1 MKSDRNIVFLGMM
14 GSGKTSIGFLV
25 SKKLKLDFYDV
36 DHYIENKLKMKISNI
51 FKNKGEKFFREY
63 EEKITL
69 ELMKIKGIVV
79 SLGGGAFLNKNIRN
93 EVLKNHISFWLKTK
107 DDILIQRIRKS
118 AKRPLAYNVSNSDLQ
133 NMIKNRNKYYAKAQN
148 KIDCHNKTK
157 KEIVDRI
164 LDIICL
170 EKGLSKNTKFAYT
183 KDIISIFE
191 WFENKNINSF
201 SDCITTGIMLFFYS
215 FFAT

>member
-1 MKSDRNIVFLGMM
+1 MKSGRNIVFLGMM

-79 SLGGGAFLNKNIRN
+79 SLGGGAFLNKNIRKSLTIPKKCSDFELRNLIKVFGIWVTHCTSSLN
-93 EVLKNHISFWLKTK
+93 EFK
-107 DDILIQRIRKS
+107 
-118 AKRPLAYNVSNSDLQ
+118 P
-133 NMIKNRNKYYAKAQN
+133 
-148 KIDCHNKTK
+148 
-157 KEIVDRI
+157 
-164 LDIICL
+164 
-170 EKGLSKNTKFAYT
+170 
-183 KDIISIFE
+183 IFE
-191 WFENKNINSF
+191 EA
-201 SDCITTGIMLFFYS
+201 YH
-215 FFAT
+215 

>member
-93 EVLKNHISFWLKTK
+93 EVLKNHISFWLKLNS
-107 DDILIQRIRKS
+107 DLLIKRIKNS
-118 AKRPLAYNVSNSDLQ
+118 TKRPLVLNASNIELT
-133 NMIKNRNKYYAKAQN
+133 NMIKNRSKYYAKALFKINCNN
-148 KIDCHNKTK
+148 KSN
-157 KEIVDRI
+157 
-164 LDIICL
+164 
-170 EKGLSKNTKFAYT
+170 
-183 KDIISIFE
+183 
-191 WFENKNINSF
+191 
-201 SDCITTGIMLFFYS
+201 
-215 FFAT
+215 